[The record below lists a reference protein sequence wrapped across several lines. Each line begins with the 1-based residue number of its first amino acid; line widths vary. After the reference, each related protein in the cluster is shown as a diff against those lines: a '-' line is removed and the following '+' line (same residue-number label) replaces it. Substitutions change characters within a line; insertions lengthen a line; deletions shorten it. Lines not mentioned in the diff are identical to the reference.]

1 MEKKSLN
8 STFVDASFIIA
19 LVNESDQYHD
29 LANDLVEIYDK
40 QPLITTET
48 VLIEIG
54 NALAGRF
61 RPQAIQIL
69 DEFSASDR
77 VEIVPLETSLFN
89 KGIALYRDH
98 TDKRWGLADCI
109 SFIVMREHG
118 ITDALTHDRHF
129 QQAGFR
135 ALMREPVN

>member
-1 MEKKSLN
+1 MN

-29 LANDLVEIYDK
+29 LANNLVEIYDK

-61 RPQAIQIL
+61 VCRP
-69 DEFSASDR
+69 
-77 VEIVPLETSLFN
+77 
-89 KGIALYRDH
+89 
-98 TDKRWGLADCI
+98 
-109 SFIVMREHG
+109 
-118 ITDALTHDRHF
+118 
-129 QQAGFR
+129 FR
-135 ALMREPVN
+135 S